1 MKFGA
6 KLLAIISFWQFLF
19 MELRKKSDFEKN
31 AEKHKKIKISFCIF
45 YFPIINFSS
54 KKLIIFS
61 TFDCKEEFQ

>member
-6 KLLAIISFWQFLF
+6 KLLAIIAFWQFLF

-45 YFPIINFSS
+45 YFPIINF
-54 KKLIIFS
+54 
-61 TFDCKEEFQ
+61 